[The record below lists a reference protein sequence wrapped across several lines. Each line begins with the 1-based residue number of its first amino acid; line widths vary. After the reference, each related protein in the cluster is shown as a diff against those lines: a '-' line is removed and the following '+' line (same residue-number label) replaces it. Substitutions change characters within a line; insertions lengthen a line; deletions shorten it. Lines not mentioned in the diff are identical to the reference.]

1 MNQPNYG
8 WKFYRDYFNDV
19 NFRITDK
26 KKQEDIF
33 KPKNNA
39 FERARLIP
47 LSSNSNS
54 PQGFSLKLLYPGLL
68 SGIGYTMGVGMA
80 GEFKIGFYFDHTT
93 GMPVIPGSSIKGVL
107 RSVFPAWQGEG
118 LNSKLKRSSKNDE
131 QKARFLWNL
140 ISNIQDIDATKFS
153 KKDDK
158 TILTENEKKIIR
170 QIELEIFEGRNIKK
184 ELEKP
189 LEALE
194 EFLGIYN
201 TDLFFDAFVESA
213 VNDDDEPTK
222 DRIFGTDSI
231 TPHGDNP
238 LRNPNPLLFLKVLP
252 GTTWRFCFDLKNG
265 LHLKAVQKEELFKQ
279 IILTIGIGA
288 KTNVG
293 YGQFD
298 EDVNDHTSLDET
310 SDEINS
316 LPDEKTPDLPKKP
329 EFKYNSLSEEKV
341 SLKAIPFLKKGK
353 KFQAEMVGQTDK
365 YNLYRFNAGYEECV
379 LKKVTTQNPDVKIG
393 DSVTIR
399 FVLDYTKENP
409 NFKIT

>member
-26 KKQEDIF
+26 KKQEEIF

-39 FERARLIP
+39 FERAKLIP
-47 LSSNSNS
+47 LSSNSNN

-68 SGIGYTMGVGMA
+68 SGVGYTMGVGMV

-107 RSVFPAWQGEG
+107 RSVFPVWQGEG

-131 QKARFLWNL
+131 QKARFVWNL
-140 ISNIQDIDATKFS
+140 ISNIPNIDATKFS

-158 TILTENEKKIIR
+158 TFLTENEKKIIR
-170 QIELEIFEGRNIKK
+170 QIELEIFEGRNIEK

-189 LEALE
+189 SESAE

-201 TDLFFDAFVESA
+201 TDVFFDAFVEKA
-213 VNDDDEPTK
+213 VEGDDEPTK
-222 DRIFGTDSI
+222 DQFFGTDSI
-231 TPHGDNP
+231 TPHGNNP

-265 LHLKAVQKEELFKQ
+265 FHLNARQKEELFKQ

-293 YGQFD
+293 YGQF
-298 EDVNDHTSLDET
+298 EECSEKPQ
-310 SDEINS
+310 SDTNKMTTTEN
-316 LPDEKTPDLPKKP
+316 PHPKATQNYFHP
-329 EFKYNSLSEEKV
+329 
-341 SLKAIPFLKKGK
+341 KAIPFLKKNKSFEGEVTGNDGEY
-353 KFQAEMVGQTDK
+353 FIVAFWVNG
-365 YNLYRFNAGYEECV
+365 EECRYQKKSDEKV
-379 LKKVTTQNPDVKIG
+379 QLGIGLKVKVICSNNYLP
-393 DSVTIR
+393 S
-399 FVLDYTKENP
+399 NP
-409 NFKIT
+409 NISIRNL

>member
-26 KKQEDIF
+26 KEQEKIF
-33 KPKNNA
+33 KPKNTA

-47 LSSNSNS
+47 LSSNCNS
-54 PQGFSLKLLYPGLL
+54 QQGFSLKLLYPGLL
-68 SGIGYTMGVGMA
+68 SGVGYTMGVGMV

-107 RSVFPAWQGEG
+107 RSVFPVWQGEG

-131 QKARFLWNL
+131 QKARFVWNL
-140 ISNIQDIDATKFS
+140 ICNIPDIDTAKFS

-158 TILTENEKKIIR
+158 TFLTENEKKIIR
-170 QIELEIFEGRNIKK
+170 QIEMEIFEGRNIEK

-189 LEALE
+189 LEDAE

-201 TDLFFDAFVESA
+201 TDVFFDAFVEHA
-213 VNDDDEPTK
+213 VEGENEPTK
-222 DRIFGTDSI
+222 DWIFGTDSI

-252 GTTWRFCFDLKNG
+252 GTTWRFCFDLKDG
-265 LHLKAVQKEELFKQ
+265 SHLKAVQKEELFKQ

-293 YGQFD
+293 YGQFEPCNKEASKGKNGGKTNKNIPSD
-298 EDVNDHTSLDET
+298 IVPIEAISVLTKGSSFDGILEQQVDV
-310 SDEINS
+310 
-316 LPDEKTPDLPKKP
+316 
-329 EFKYNSLSEEKV
+329 YNIYKFNV
-341 SLKAIPFLKKGK
+341 GKCICSLKKKS
-353 KFQAEMVGQTDK
+353 DK
-365 YNLYRFNAGYEECV
+365 NPGLLPGDKVIVFFDNDYQPGNA
-379 LKKVTTQNPDVKIG
+379 
-393 DSVTIR
+393 
-399 FVLDYTKENP
+399 
-409 NFKIT
+409 NFKINLVSS

>member
-19 NFRITDK
+19 DFRVTDK

-39 FERARLIP
+39 FERAKLIP
-47 LSSNSNS
+47 LSSNGYS

-68 SGIGYTMGVGMA
+68 SGVGYTMGVGMV

-93 GMPVIPGSSIKGVL
+93 GMPVITGSSIKGVL
-107 RSVFPAWQGEG
+107 RSVFPAYHVEG

-131 QKARFLWNL
+131 QKARFVWNL
-140 ISNIQDIDATKFS
+140 ISNIPSIDAAKFN
-153 KKDDK
+153 KKDDRA
-158 TILTENEKKIIR
+158 LLAEEEKKIIR
-170 QIELEIFEGRNIKK
+170 QIELEIFEGRNIEK
-184 ELEKP
+184 ELKKP
-189 LEALE
+189 LELAE

-201 TDLFFDAFVESA
+201 TDVFFDAFVEKA
-213 VNDDDEPTK
+213 VEDDNEPTN
-222 DRIFGTDSI
+222 DHFFGTDSI

-252 GTTWRFCFDLKNG
+252 GTTWRFCFDLKDG
-265 LHLKAVQKEELFKQ
+265 LYLKAGQKEELFKQ

-298 EDVNDHTSLDET
+298 VSAIGSKAT
-310 SDEINS
+310 
-316 LPDEKTPDLPKKP
+316 LPPKGNVPDDIVPQGALHLITRGSSFDGTVIDQVGDYNIFAFKVDKFECLLKKRISKNPDLIIGD
-329 EFKYNSLSEEKV
+329 KV
-341 SLKAIPFLKKGK
+341 RMIFN
-353 KFQAEMVGQTDK
+353 TD
-365 YNLYRFNAGYEECV
+365 Y
-379 LKKVTTQNPDVKIG
+379 NPDNAQFKALA
-393 DSVTIR
+393 IR
-399 FVLDYTKENP
+399 
-409 NFKIT
+409 

>member
-19 NFRITDK
+19 DFRVTDK
-26 KKQEDIF
+26 KKQEEKF

-39 FERARLIP
+39 FEKARLIP
-47 LSSNSNS
+47 LSSNSNN

-68 SGIGYTMGVGMA
+68 SGVGYTMGVGMV

-107 RSVFPAWQGEG
+107 RSVFPVWQGEG

-131 QKARFLWNL
+131 QKARFVWNL
-140 ISNIQDIDATKFS
+140 ISNIPNIDATKFS

-158 TILTENEKKIIR
+158 TFLTENEKKIIR
-170 QIELEIFEGRNIKK
+170 QIELEIFEGRNIEK

-189 LEALE
+189 LEPAE

-201 TDLFFDAFVESA
+201 ADVFFDAFVEKA
-213 VNDDDEPTK
+213 VEGDDEPTK
-222 DRIFGTDSI
+222 DHFFGTDSI

-252 GTTWRFCFDLKNG
+252 GTTWRFCFDLKDGFYLNA
-265 LHLKAVQKEELFKQ
+265 KQKEELFKQ

-293 YGQFD
+293 YGQFEEGF
-298 EDVNDHTSLDET
+298 EDAHVGKTGVLSRSEPKNYTGNLKSFIHPIEAIVVDQNTRKVKMIINEEPIEKT
-310 SDEINS
+310 VTGKNS
-316 LPDEKTPDLPKKP
+316 LTIGSLILVRLNLEGKP
-329 EFKYNSLSEEKV
+329 ER
-341 SLKAIPFLKKGK
+341 IR
-353 KFQAEMVGQTDK
+353 D
-365 YNLYRFNAGYEECV
+365 
-379 LKKVTTQNPDVKIG
+379 VTYMGDVK
-393 DSVTIR
+393 R
-399 FVLDYTKENP
+399 
-409 NFKIT
+409 